1 MASAYQSNL
10 KRLHVIIRILYKYEF
25 GYIIEKIKL
34 KHKIPFIRRSYKYES
49 LEELDEST
57 PERIRFVL
65 QELGPTFIK
74 LGQTLSTRPDLVGER
89 MALEFTK
96 LQEDNP
102 PLEFDVIK
110 TTLEEELGSALE
122 TIFESFDPEPLGSAS
137 IGQVHRAVLKSGEEV
152 AVKIQKPGV
161 EGIIKNDIAIMLFLA
176 RRINSYI
183 PKLRI
188 YNLPGIVEEFERS
201 ILKEI
206 DYQNEA
212 MNLKRFRQ
220 NFQMDHTVYVP
231 QIYSQ
236 HSTPK
241 VITMEL
247 IQGRK
252 VSEVTEADGY
262 HLKLIAKRGALSY
275 FKQVVEDGF
284 FHADPHPSNI
294 YILKGDVLCYLDFG
308 MMGVL
313 DEDFRQDLAELFIY
327 LMDTNVK
334 GTISKLQQM
343 GIIDEHVDTR
353 SLKYDLIDLLF
364 KYYGTE
370 LSEVHGGLDDLLRLM
385 RKYQATLPRELVLLA
400 RGIGMVE
407 EMGRKL
413 DPTFNAVEIAQPLVR
428 KIARKRLSPLNFL
441 DYLKKNIFEME
452 HTMKNMPTSITRT
465 LYRLEKGD
473 MQIKVVH
480 SGLERSTNKL
490 SISLV
495 LAALLIGSSLIMTTD
510 NGIFLLKFPY
520 LGVAGFIISAILASG
535 LVLSILRDQGI

>member
-1 MASAYQSNL
+1 VASAYQSNL

-137 IGQVHRAVLKSGEEV
+137 IGQVHRAVLKSGEQV

-407 EMGRKL
+407 EMGRNL

>member
-1 MASAYQSNL
+1 MASHQSNL
-10 KRLHVIIRILYKYEF
+10 KRLRVIIQILYKYEF

-34 KHKIPFIRRSYKYES
+34 KHKIPLIGHTYEYES

-57 PERIRFVL
+57 PERIRLVL
-65 QELGPTFIK
+65 QDLGPTFIK
-74 LGQTLSTRPDLVGER
+74 LGQTLSTRPDLVGDRIAQE
-89 MALEFTK
+89 LTK

-102 PLEFDVIK
+102 PLEWEVIK
-110 TTLEEELGSALE
+110 TTLEEELGSPLE
-122 TIFESFDPEPLGSAS
+122 TVFESFDPEYLGSAS
-137 IGQVHRAVLKSGEEV
+137 IGQVHRAVLKSGEQV

-161 EGIIKNDIAIMLFLA
+161 EKVIKSDISIMKFLA
-176 RRINSYI
+176 QRINSYI
-183 PKLRI
+183 PQLRI
-188 YNLPGIVEEFERS
+188 YNLQGIVEEFERS

-206 DYQNEA
+206 DYNNEA
-212 MNLKRFRQ
+212 INLKRFSH
-220 NFQMDHTVYVP
+220 NFQKDHTVYVP
-231 QIYSQ
+231 QVYSQ
-236 HSTPK
+236 HSTQK

-252 VSEVTEADGY
+252 ISEVTEEDGY
-262 HLKLIAKRGALSY
+262 NLKLIAKRGALSY

-294 YILKGDVLCYLDFG
+294 FILDRNVLCYLDFG

-313 DEDFRQDLAELFIY
+313 DEDFRQDLSELFIY
-327 LMDTNVK
+327 IMDTNVK
-334 GTISKLQQM
+334 GTVSKLKEM

-353 SLKYDLIDLLF
+353 SLKYDLTDLLF

-370 LSEVHGGLDDLLRLM
+370 LNEVHSGLDDLLRLM
-385 RKYQATLPRELVLLA
+385 RKYQATLPRELVFLA

-407 EMGRKL
+407 ETGGRL

-452 HTMKNMPTSITRT
+452 HVMKNVPVSITRT
-465 LYRLEKGD
+465 LYKLESGDMRIKVEHTGLEK
-473 MQIKVVH
+473 
-480 SGLERSTNKL
+480 STNKL
-490 SISLV
+490 SMSLV

-510 NGIFLLKFPY
+510 NEVFLLKFPY
-520 LGVAGFIISAILASG
+520 LGVVGFIISAILAAG
-535 LVLSILRDQGI
+535 LVVSILRDRGI

>member
-206 DYQNEA
+206 DY
-212 MNLKRFRQ
+212 K
-220 NFQMDHTVYVP
+220 
-231 QIYSQ
+231 
-236 HSTPK
+236 
-241 VITMEL
+241 
-247 IQGRK
+247 
-252 VSEVTEADGY
+252 
-262 HLKLIAKRGALSY
+262 
-275 FKQVVEDGF
+275 
-284 FHADPHPSNI
+284 
-294 YILKGDVLCYLDFG
+294 
-308 MMGVL
+308 
-313 DEDFRQDLAELFIY
+313 
-327 LMDTNVK
+327 
-334 GTISKLQQM
+334 
-343 GIIDEHVDTR
+343 
-353 SLKYDLIDLLF
+353 
-364 KYYGTE
+364 
-370 LSEVHGGLDDLLRLM
+370 M
-385 RKYQATLPRELVLLA
+385 RP
-400 RGIGMVE
+400 
-407 EMGRKL
+407 
-413 DPTFNAVEIAQPLVR
+413 
-428 KIARKRLSPLNFL
+428 
-441 DYLKKNIFEME
+441 
-452 HTMKNMPTSITRT
+452 
-465 LYRLEKGD
+465 
-473 MQIKVVH
+473 
-480 SGLERSTNKL
+480 
-490 SISLV
+490 
-495 LAALLIGSSLIMTTD
+495 
-510 NGIFLLKFPY
+510 
-520 LGVAGFIISAILASG
+520 
-535 LVLSILRDQGI
+535 

>member
-137 IGQVHRAVLKSGEEV
+137 IGQVHRAVLKSGEQV

-247 IQGRK
+247 IQGQK

>member
-1 MASAYQSNL
+1 VASAYQSNL

>member
-1 MASAYQSNL
+1 VASAYQSNL

-137 IGQVHRAVLKSGEEV
+137 IGQVHRAVLKSGEQV

>member
-1 MASAYQSNL
+1 
-10 KRLHVIIRILYKYEF
+10 
-25 GYIIEKIKL
+25 
-34 KHKIPFIRRSYKYES
+34 
-49 LEELDEST
+49 
-57 PERIRFVL
+57 
-65 QELGPTFIK
+65 
-74 LGQTLSTRPDLVGER
+74 
-89 MALEFTK
+89 
-96 LQEDNP
+96 
-102 PLEFDVIK
+102 
-110 TTLEEELGSALE
+110 
-122 TIFESFDPEPLGSAS
+122 
-137 IGQVHRAVLKSGEEV
+137 
-152 AVKIQKPGV
+152 
-161 EGIIKNDIAIMLFLA
+161 
-176 RRINSYI
+176 
-183 PKLRI
+183 
-188 YNLPGIVEEFERS
+188 
-201 ILKEI
+201 
-206 DYQNEA
+206 

-241 VITMEL
+241 VITMDL
-247 IQGRK
+247 IQGQK

-407 EMGRKL
+407 EMGRNL

-428 KIARKRLSPLNFL
+428 KIARKRLSP
-441 DYLKKNIFEME
+441 
-452 HTMKNMPTSITRT
+452 
-465 LYRLEKGD
+465 
-473 MQIKVVH
+473 
-480 SGLERSTNKL
+480 
-490 SISLV
+490 
-495 LAALLIGSSLIMTTD
+495 
-510 NGIFLLKFPY
+510 
-520 LGVAGFIISAILASG
+520 
-535 LVLSILRDQGI
+535 

>member
-247 IQGRK
+247 IQGQK

-407 EMGRKL
+407 EMGRNL

>member
-1 MASAYQSNL
+1 M
-10 KRLHVIIRILYKYEF
+10 
-25 GYIIEKIKL
+25 
-34 KHKIPFIRRSYKYES
+34 
-49 LEELDEST
+49 EELDEST

-137 IGQVHRAVLKSGEEV
+137 IGQVHRAVLKSGEQV

>member
-247 IQGRK
+247 IQGQK

>member
-1 MASAYQSNL
+1 VASAYQSNL

-247 IQGRK
+247 IQGQK

-407 EMGRKL
+407 EMGRNL

>member
-137 IGQVHRAVLKSGEEV
+137 IGQVHRAVLKSGEQV

-247 IQGRK
+247 IQGQK

-407 EMGRKL
+407 EMGRNL

>member
-137 IGQVHRAVLKSGEEV
+137 IGQVHRAVLKSGEQV

-407 EMGRKL
+407 EMGRNL